1 MRDAPEPRREGRNCG
16 LFEPDIDSRTA
27 RSGMILTMKALE
39 SGRVLL
45 SAAERRQYTRAEAY
59 LRRRCGMDIATAEP
73 VLCDEV
79 LFLELTRLALA
90 GDFERVDRII
100 EEIAKFIVTRVRT
113 Q

>member
-1 MRDAPEPRREGRNCG
+1 
-16 LFEPDIDSRTA
+16 
-27 RSGMILTMKALE
+27 MISPMKALE

-45 SAAERRQYTRAEAY
+45 SAAERRQYARAETY
-59 LRRRCGMDIATAEP
+59 LRRRCGMDISTAES

-90 GDFERVDRII
+90 DDLERVDRII
-100 EEIAKFIVTRVRT
+100 EEIAKVILTRVRT

>member
-1 MRDAPEPRREGRNCG
+1 
-16 LFEPDIDSRTA
+16 
-27 RSGMILTMKALE
+27 MILPTKALE

-45 SAAERRQYTRAEAY
+45 SAAERRQYARAEAY
-59 LRRRCGMDIATAEP
+59 LRRRCGMGIATAEP

-90 GDFERVDRII
+90 GDLERVDRVIA
-100 EEIAKFIVTRVRT
+100 EIAEVILSRVRT